1 MRKVFLIFG
10 VILVLAG
17 ILVSSRANLSVEKIE
32 TSLVNSEDDKYEVSG
47 NFSEGEKMLAHWTPP
62 NWEKIGGAIPNGE
75 WVVYYITVLAPP
87 PENGETNFTVKLYN
101 RGGANVTVSSNG
113 GGLSDFSSIVVGGV
127 AQLSGTYTVYMDES
141 AGMYYENSPPSY
153 FELLTEVVKTEYPH
167 RDALPIGVA
176 LIVVG
181 SAFSIWSAKSSK
193 RILRPRKKRR

>member
-1 MRKVFLIFG
+1 MRKVFLVFG

-17 ILVSSRANLSVEKIE
+17 ILVSLRTNLSVESIE

-47 NFSEGEKMLAHWTPP
+47 NFSEGEKVIVHWDPP
-62 NWEKIGGAIPNGE
+62 NWEEIGGAIPNGE

-101 RGGANVTVSSNG
+101 RGGADVTVSSNG
-113 GGLSDFSSIVVGGV
+113 GGLSDFSSTMVGGV

-141 AGMYYENSPPSY
+141 AGIYYKNSPPSY
-153 FELLTEVVKTEYPH
+153 FELMTEVVKTEYPH
-167 RDALPIGVA
+167 RGALPIGVA

-181 SAFSIWSAKSSK
+181 SAVSIWAAMSSK
-193 RILRPRKKRR
+193 RTLRLRKKRR